1 MKLHGALC
9 ALLSQAVVC
18 GASSSGA
25 LVLVLQAKRPWISL
39 LIASDTANCTDNNKE
54 TLSLENPR
62 RNTIY
67 SGYCMGCFSWPSIS
81 PSTSTEHTI
90 PSLSIIASD
99 ELLEVPNEEGP
110 KDNPITNEFDQELSS
125 LPATAPQKNDVITP
139 NTCEVVQEDETS
151 ESLLDS
157 KPQSVKDDAVVCCPE
172 TYNEQELLLALLVI
186 SAKVKNDDQH
196 EQRYDESIYV
206 QQILLT
212 MILVGVSANALFNN
226 KQSKEEE
233 GDVSNNNIAMKRNL
247 SKQFNFEV
255 DTEELEEED
264 DDEDGTPRASEPP
277 ITPMPNPLEQVLK
290 DIFTLNLGD
299 GKNKTFKKDKEKKNK
314 KHKPRKRRS
323 TIASCDST
331 DYIKGEKENVANPP
345 ALTDDTNESLL
356 TKKVPLQKKKYGRG
370 GKLIQVV

>member
-9 ALLSQAVVC
+9 ALLSQAVAC

-139 NTCEVVQEDETS
+139 NTTCEVVQEDETS

-186 SAKVKNDDQH
+186 SAKVNNDDQH
-196 EQRYDESIYV
+196 EQNYDESIYV

-212 MILVGVSANALFNN
+212 MILVGVAANASFNN
-226 KQSKEEE
+226 KQSKQEE
-233 GDVSNNNIAMKRNL
+233 DVSNNNIAMKRNL

-255 DTEELEEED
+255 DTQELEEED